1 MKLSDYRNT
10 YYEFS
15 DKASNVGRKLA
26 FAGIALIWIFK
37 VEGEGSAKI
46 PERLFIPSALLAT
59 ALAFDLLQ
67 YILGTCVWGAFQWYH
82 ERKLNDIS
90 VDPELDSPSWLKWP
104 QFICFVLKLFA
115 VFLAYIFVTKYLWSI
130 V

>member
-26 FAGIALIWIFK
+26 FAGIAIIWIFK
-37 VEGEGSAKI
+37 IEGEGAPKI
-46 PERLFIPSALLAT
+46 PEKLFTPSALLAT

-67 YILGTCVWGAFQWYH
+67 IGCQYLQPQ
-82 ERKLNDIS
+82 ELN
-90 VDPELDSPSWLKWP
+90 L
-104 QFICFVLKLFA
+104 Q
-115 VFLAYIFVTKYLWSI
+115 
-130 V
+130 